1 MNSTLLTISVIAV
14 LLPGAFV
21 MALETTSDSNTINN
35 EVLHMSHGVRSPT
48 SGINEYI

>member
-1 MNSTLLTISVIAV
+1 MNSSLLTISVIAV

-21 MALETTSDSNTINN
+21 MALGSTSDVDTIDQ

-48 SGINEYI
+48 SGMNGYI